1 MLIYV
6 NYVLCR
12 LDDARQMHEMLIEK
26 LKVATES
33 SLSAE
38 ERAARMDEIM
48 SEEELRQKD
57 IETELK
63 RLRDLMFRKTQELH
77 KTRTDERNTE
87 AEIQVRILEFRKKR
101 KKGSCSGHRTLHEKQ
116 SDQLQS
122 TLKEFVGWTPG
133 LCKIYQ

>member
-1 MLIYV
+1 
-6 NYVLCR
+6 
-12 LDDARQMHEMLIEK
+12 MHEMLIEK

-101 KKGSCSGHRTLHEKQ
+101 IVFWKTQGTIKMKNRVISCGVH
-116 SDQLQS
+116 
-122 TLKEFVGWTPG
+122 
-133 LCKIYQ
+133 

>member
-1 MLIYV
+1 
-6 NYVLCR
+6 
-12 LDDARQMHEMLIEK
+12 MHEMLIEK

-48 SEEELRQKD
+48 NEEEMRQKD

-87 AEIQVRILEFRKKR
+87 AEIQVRV
-101 KKGSCSGHRTLHEKQ
+101 STYSV
-116 SDQLQS
+116 
-122 TLKEFVGWTPG
+122 TLKQVLRFFLFSLYHKKAWLITAR
-133 LCKIYQ
+133 